1 MAKVIQTEEF
11 LKRSKLL
18 PIIDVRS
25 PGEYDHAHIPGALN
39 LPLFSDEQR
48 AETGTIFKKRG
59 QILAIQKGLE
69 FVGPKMAGFTKFAL
83 SLRSK
88 EVLIHCWRGGM
99 RSKSMAWLLEQVGL
113 ECYLLD
119 GGYKAYRNYVLSS
132 FEKPFKGVLLG
143 GFTGSGK
150 SEILLELSLAG
161 EQVIDLEG
169 LANHK
174 GSAFGSLGQSPQ
186 PSKEQFE
193 NELSS
198 VLLSLN
204 LNKIVWIEDESRNV
218 GKITLPQEFWERM
231 RKSPL
236 IRIDAAREIRLQ
248 RLLRDYACFDPG
260 DLSASIFKI
269 EKRLGFDRC
278 NVALNAVKEG
288 NIEEAAGICLDYY
301 DSAYSDQLTTRYGK
315 EMSGIKS
322 IKSESLDPTLVISK
336 LIKAGEE
343 LWGIKF

>member
-11 LKRSKLL
+11 LERGKLL

-39 LPLFSDEQR
+39 LPLFSDDQR
-48 AETGTIFKKRG
+48 AETGTIYKKRG
-59 QILAIQKGLE
+59 QIPAIQKGLE
-69 FVGPKMAGFTKFAL
+69 FVGPKMVDFTKFAL
-83 SLRSK
+83 SLKSK
-88 EVLIHCWRGGM
+88 EVLVHCWRGGM
-99 RSKSMAWLLEQVGL
+99 RSRAMAWLLELVGL
-113 ECYLLD
+113 DCYLLE

-132 FEKPFKGVLLG
+132 FEKPFMGVLIG
-143 GFTGSGK
+143 GYTGSGK
-150 SEILLELSLAG
+150 SEILHELSLAG

-186 PSKEQFE
+186 PSREQFE

-198 VLLSLN
+198 VLLSLDPD
-204 LNKIVWIEDESRNV
+204 KIVWIEDESRNV
-218 GKITLPQEFWERM
+218 GKITLPQQFWERM

-236 IRIDAAREIRLQ
+236 IRIDTDRYIRLQ
-248 RLLRDYACFDPG
+248 RILRDYACFDSG
-260 DLSASIFKI
+260 ELLSSISKI
-269 EKRLGFDRC
+269 EKRLGYDRC
-278 NVALNAVKEG
+278 TLALKAVRDG
-288 NIEEAAGICLDYY
+288 NIEDAAGICLDYY

-315 EMSGIKS
+315 EMSGIIS
-322 IKSESLDPTLVISK
+322 IKSGSLDSSPIIARLV
-336 LIKAGEE
+336 KAGEE